1 MLDVILVS
9 NYSMKEEL
17 EQSLKSN
24 NYKFH
29 DLMIQ
34 DIHHIERYPIDDEY
48 KTIIIQSA
56 NAVKKIDSSNNHIY
70 NAKYIYGIGPNCRT
84 WVKRKFSLECII
96 PDHDYSSSGLIEKIR
111 HDKCELGKT
120 LLLKGIGGK
129 TTIQNFLKSEN
140 LHYNVCNVY
149 ERILNEDNLHRVTE
163 MIKDGAVKEVKDFK
177 KLNLKND
184 SNIHKVI
191 GIKEIKDFIDKKT
204 SLKEMKLNIV
214 IKTRQY
220 AKRQRTWSRGQM
232 NDWQKIDPK
241 ELLRLI
247 KKL

>member
-84 WVKRKFSLECII
+84 WVKRKFSLDCII
-96 PDHDYSSSGLIEKIR
+96 PDHDYSSTGLIEKII
-111 HDKCELGKT
+111 HDKYELGKT

-140 LHYNVCNVY
+140 LAYNVCNVY

-163 MIKDGAVKEVKDFK
+163 MIKNGAF
-177 KLNLKND
+177 
-184 SNIHKVI
+184 VI
-191 GIKEIKDFIDKKT
+191 GFSKSSVEPLLDNSKINIERVHFIVLDKSDEEIKCDKKVASIT
-204 SLKEMKLNIV
+204 KLVDIYDIPDIV
-214 IKTRQY
+214 EKIKV
-220 AKRQRTWSRGQM
+220 RT
-232 NDWQKIDPK
+232 K
-241 ELLRLI
+241 
-247 KKL
+247 